1 MLEMA
6 SAVAKNNNTS
16 ISTSNYNKS
25 KYNALKHG
33 VLSKYTVM
41 HWENRDEYNSLLSSL
56 INDYSPQCITEEHLV
71 VELAGIIWRKM
82 RLRYAETASL
92 QSSLS
97 RNVGID
103 NLYSSNDSA
112 KDALL
117 AKSREV
123 ENFNIKKAI
132 LLKDNKTQDE
142 LRIAKKLL
150 DSCLEAEKILKET
163 NSYEDGLEALPI
175 DDRNNW
181 ENEEGFKGD
190 KYGSFSDRC
199 KYVDTAESLL
209 SWVVKAINHY
219 EKLIYELKN
228 REKVKKQIL
237 GRAFLSDQDVNK
249 YVRYENHLDKKF
261 EKTLAMLLKI
271 QDLKKANDNL

>member
-103 NLYSSNDSA
+103 NHYGSNDSA

-132 LLKDNKTQDE
+132 LLKDSETQNE

-150 DSCLEAEKILKET
+150 DSCLEAEKILKEN

-181 ENEEGFKGD
+181 ENEGGLKGS
-190 KYGSFSDRC
+190 KYGSFNDRC
-199 KYVDTAESLL
+199 NYVDTVESLL
-209 SWVVKAINHY
+209 SWVIKAINHY
-219 EKLIYELKN
+219 ENLIYELKN
-228 REKVKKQIL
+228 REKIKNQVL
-237 GRAFLSDQDVNK
+237 GRSFLSDHDLNK
-249 YVRYENHLDKKF
+249 YVRYENHSL
-261 EKTLAMLLKI
+261 
-271 QDLKKANDNL
+271 